1 MRYQA
6 LFEKIKVLNRGK
18 AKLYIDV
25 ENLELFKGLNEVSKK
40 LGKHAVQCSVAISNL
55 QRINGRLIEKFDE
68 WQKWDNW
75 EKERYTKKNNIF
87 FIYGED

>member
-25 ENLELFKGLNEVSKK
+25 ENLELFRGLGEVSKK
-40 LGKHAVQCSVAISNL
+40 LGKHAVQCSEAISHL

>member
-25 ENLELFKGLNEVSKK
+25 ENLELFRGLGEVSKK
-40 LGKHAVQCSVAISNL
+40 LGKHAVQCSEAISRL